1 MQTFL
6 PYPDFR
12 MSAQTLDRQ
21 RLGKQRVEGL
31 QLINSLVGIT
41 NGKGW
46 TNHPAR
52 NMWRGHERALVEYT
66 SVVCQVW
73 RERGYKDTVE
83 EKVRNLETQYL
94 SDLDTNLPNWL
105 GNEDFHRSHRSNLL
119 RKDHAHYRQFWPD
132 EPADLP
138 YVWPVLEEK
147 P

>member
-31 QLINSLVGIT
+31 QLINSLLGLT

-46 TNHPAR
+46 ANHPAR

-66 SVVCQVW
+66 AVVCQVW
-73 RERGYKDTVE
+73 RARGYKDTVE
-83 EKVRNLETQYL
+83 EKVRGLEQQHLADRHT
-94 SDLDTNLPNWL
+94 DKPEWL
-105 GNEDFHRSHRSNLL
+105 GREDFHLSHQSNLI
-119 RKDHAHYRQFWPD
+119 RKLPSHYQNLWPD
-132 EPADLP
+132 VPDNLE
-138 YVWPVLEEK
+138 YIWPVI
-147 P
+147 